1 MLREALTQKK
11 AQPFPEPPPSRTS
24 STSSVLSEPNQMSGR
39 TPRSSRVAART
50 ESSPAAADAQVVEL
64 TKENKDLEGAN
75 RAWSR
80 YLPYV

>member
-1 MLREALTQKK
+1 
-11 AQPFPEPPPSRTS
+11 
-24 STSSVLSEPNQMSGR
+24 MSGR